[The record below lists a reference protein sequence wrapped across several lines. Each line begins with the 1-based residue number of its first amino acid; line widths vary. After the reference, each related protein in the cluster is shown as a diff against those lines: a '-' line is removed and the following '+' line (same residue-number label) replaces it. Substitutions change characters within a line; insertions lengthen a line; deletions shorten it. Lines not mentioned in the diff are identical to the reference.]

1 MGIALFILVV
11 SLSSWFLVKHEEL
24 KATQSPKM
32 SGRTVYNIPEPAK
45 INTINLGDNYSFL
58 KDAGQ
63 VTQNIVNQNNVPNT
77 PLGTYVWNNVVQMV
91 EQNELGQGLISQK
104 GALWYNDQ
112 ISIEKGFKGEFETYL
127 GNQNKAVY
135 DGISI
140 TLQNDPA
147 GLQAIG
153 ANGNGFGITGNSS
166 YPDSYIKNAISI
178 VIDAG
183 DNSIY
188 VVVPKAGSFS
198 NGVRDLIRYNYHKL
212 NISDFGWLSNGVW
225 QHLSYE
231 WDAQK
236 QLFSYTVIFKN
247 TRGDTSQFT
256 DYINL
261 QTGDTSSN
269 LVYTPPSTN
278 ETYPPEHLGPKKIVE
293 IEELI
298 EKGNYKGAETYFG
311 GELLYWGFTG
321 TSYGVGTQETTGSSA
336 IAPLVC
342 VESTPNQSQSPLAL
356 SMTKLGE
363 LNSSNER
370 QPLVGAKFILQAKNQ
385 KGKWQQFDPEPSKNI
400 PKTFETGSDGKI
412 KIQATNGQG
421 EANLIEMV
429 LKYGGLDDYQEFRF
443 REVEAPT
450 GYIQPPVISPM
461 NPNDYA
467 ASESEHSAGLFSSK
481 SVELSGAS
489 TTPSN
494 PTPENPDDGDFG
506 TVSNVYVPT
515 EEGDAVMIHLTKTG
529 AEKQPL
535 SGVEMTVG
543 AKVTDT
549 GGKPHIL
556 SLAQL
561 SNAVKKTTVT
571 EAQMTLTTD
580 ADGKISVPEN
590 QLAMMLDLASSSLD
604 VYQSLDQWVFIETK
618 AAVDYQPSP
627 FSDGNWQVVP
637 DTYKNKFIFKITDN
651 WTSAEDIK
659 SEYPVTATNALN
671 QFTISP
677 EAIGPEDEPL
687 ADASFTIND
696 TPISN
701 PYALTVGTAASA
713 PTYTLKQTNTND
725 GYASAQPVTFKLV
738 QTPNK
743 INEFTVTTV
752 TVEGNNTDNYFEFYY
767 KVGEEKKS
775 ITPGTPFTS
784 SDFLENPT
792 LFLSLVNQPIG
803 DFALAQIEPLNY
815 GRISL
820 PQKNPDE
827 LIKRQDADWK
837 VQFTDTR
844 LDAYRTPLKLSV
856 KLDQNFT
863 KVGDSTKTI
872 SGILLYRPN
881 ATTPITPDAF
891 LIEGEET
898 LIKEKINPDS
908 GTNDIDW
915 PEQAGFLLQIDA
927 EKQTKIFAGDYE
939 AELTFILSEDP
950 L

>member
-1 MGIALFILVV
+1 MLRVKIYERSWKFKMIKRNNKKILFLLIPIIIFLAYMLLKLDNLNAKLLEKSANYIVELPATEPSNLNALNVNPQNF
-11 SLSSWFLVKHEEL
+11 
-24 KATQSPKM
+24 
-32 SGRTVYNIPEPAK
+32 
-45 INTINLGDNYSFL
+45 SFVG
-58 KDAGQ
+58 DAGSYNYPSW
-63 VTQNIVNQNNVPNT
+63 TNT
-77 PLGTYVWNNVVQMV
+77 VEMAPKALGK
-91 EQNELGQGLISQK
+91 K
-104 GALWYNDQ
+104 GALWYKEKV
-112 ISIEKGFKGEFETYL
+112 SIKKDFEGEFELYL
-127 GNQNKAVY
+127 GNNYPEKGM
-135 DGISI
+135 DGI
-140 TLQNDPA
+140 TLTFQNDSDIA
-147 GLQAIG
+147 LGG
-153 ANGNGFGITGNSS
+153 SANSFGVVGPSDPGNPSPGDVF
-166 YPDSYIKNAISI
+166 IKNAVSI
-178 VIDAG
+178 IFDGQG
-183 DNSIY
+183 DEVGGGGQGAVY
-188 VVVPKAGSFS
+188 LVVPCKTTGGVRAISNFNIMDSTTSFS
-198 NGVRDLIRYNYHKL
+198 SGKWMKVRYY
-212 NISDFGWLSNGVW
+212 
-225 QHLSYE
+225 
-231 WDAQK
+231 WDATNQILEYEVTGPVWK
-236 QLFSYTVIFKN
+236 SGTSAQQTIDFKTGMTSGTYQHTN
-247 TRGDTSQFT
+247 SNIIPEIAEAAQRAQQSGKTPAEEYFKSDT
-256 DYINL
+256 IW
-261 QTGDTSSN
+261 
-269 LVYTPPSTN
+269 
-278 ETYPPEHLGPKKIVE
+278 
-293 IEELI
+293 
-298 EKGNYKGAETYFG
+298 
-311 GELLYWGFTG
+311 WGYTG
-321 TSYGVGTQETTGSSA
+321 TSHGTNIARAIDPVVSVG
-336 IAPLVC
+336 LL
-342 VESTPNQSQSPLAL
+342 PNQFQSPLQL
-356 SMTKLGE
+356 SMTKYEELGAGG
-363 LNSSNER
+363 ER
-370 QPLVGAKFILQAKNQ
+370 QPLSGAKFILQAQDENGTWRQ
-385 KGKWQQFDPEPSKNI
+385 FNPEKGEQDIAEVFTTDTN
-400 PKTFETGSDGKI
+400 GKI
-412 KIQATNGQG
+412 VIKAIDGQQY
-421 EANLIEMV
+421 ESLINMV
-429 LKYGGLDDYQEFRF
+429 LKYGGTERYQAFRF

-506 TVSNVYVPT
+506 TVSNIHIPT
-515 EEGDAVMIHLTKTG
+515 EGEEAMMIHLTKTG
-529 AEKQPL
+529 AENKPL
-535 SGVEMTVG
+535 SGVEMTIG
-543 AKVTDT
+543 AKVTDMSGT
-549 GGKPHIL
+549 QRIL

-561 SNAVKKTTVT
+561 SNSVKNTKLT
-571 EAQMTLTTD
+571 ETQMTLITD
-580 ADGKISVPEN
+580 DHGKISVPEN

-604 VYQSLDQWVFIETK
+604 VYRSLDQWVFIETK
-618 AAVDYQPSP
+618 VATGYQPSP
-627 FSDGNWQVVP
+627 FLDGNWQEVP
-637 DTYKNKFIFKITDN
+637 EAYKNKFIFNITDN

-659 SEYPVTATNALN
+659 SEYPVTAANALN

-803 DFALAQIEPLNY
+803 DFALAQIEEPLNY

-827 LIKRQDADWK
+827 LIKRQGANWK

-844 LDAYRTPLKLSV
+844 LEAYRTPLKLSV
-856 KLDQNFT
+856 RLDQNFT
-863 KVGDSTKTI
+863 NTNDPTKTI
-872 SGILLYRPN
+872 SGILLYRPE
-881 ATTPITPDAF
+881 ATTPITPNDF

-898 LIKEKINPDS
+898 PIKEKINPES

-927 EKQTKIFAGDYE
+927 EKQTKIFAGDYQ

>member
-1 MGIALFILVV
+1 MGIALFALLVV

-32 SGRTVYNIPEPAK
+32 SDRTVYNIPEPAK

-58 KDAGQ
+58 QDAGQ

-91 EQNELGQGLISQK
+91 EQNELGQGLIRQK

-127 GNQNKAVY
+127 GNQNKVVY
-135 DGISI
+135 DGISF

-153 ANGNGFGITGNSS
+153 ANGDGFGTSANIVF
-166 YPDSYIKNAISI
+166 PDSYIKNAISI

-188 VVVPKAGSFS
+188 AVVPKAGRFGF
-198 NGVRDLIRYNYHKL
+198 GVRSLIRYNYHKL

-231 WDAQK
+231 WDAQEE
-236 QLFSYTVIFKN
+236 LFLYTVTFKN
-247 TRGDTSQFT
+247 TRGDTRQFT
-256 DYINL
+256 DSINL
-261 QTGDTSSN
+261 QTGATSSN
-269 LVYTPPSTN
+269 WVDTRSTQ
-278 ETYPPEHLGPKKIVE
+278 ETYPPEHPGPKN
-293 IEELI
+293 IEEI
-298 EKGNYKGAETYFG
+298 VSKPGANNYFG

-321 TSYGVGTQETTGSSA
+321 TSLGSGTQETDGSSA
-336 IAPLVC
+336 IAPLVS
-342 VESTPNQSQSPLAL
+342 VELTPNQSQSPLVL

-370 QPLVGAKFILQAKNQ
+370 QPLVGATFILQAKNQ
-385 KGKWQQFDPEPSKNI
+385 EGKWQQFDPEPSKNI
-400 PKTFETGSDGKI
+400 PKTFKTGSDGKI

-506 TVSNVYVPT
+506 EVYNNTPPT
-515 EEGDAVMIHLTKTG
+515 IELTKSG
-529 AEKQPL
+529 VENAPL
-535 SGVEMTVG
+535 PGVEMTIG
-543 AKVTDT
+543 AKVTD
-549 GGKPHIL
+549 KSDQQKVI

-561 SNAVKKTTVT
+561 ANKVKGTTT
-571 EAQMTLTTD
+571 YSDITLTTNEF
-580 ADGKISVPEN
+580 GKITLPTD
-590 QLAMMLDLASSSLD
+590 QIPLMLDLASSSLD
-604 VYQSLDQWVFIETK
+604 VYRSLDQWVFIETK
-618 AAVDYQPSP
+618 VATGYQPSP
-627 FSDGNWQVVP
+627 FLDGNWQEVP
-637 DTYKNKFIFKITDN
+637 EAYKNKFIFNITDN

-659 SEYPVTATNALN
+659 SEYPVTAANALN

-803 DFALAQIEPLNY
+803 DFALAQIKPLNY
-815 GRISL
+815 GSISL

-863 KVGDSTKTI
+863 NTNDPTKTI
-872 SGILLYRPN
+872 SGILLYRPEE
-881 ATTPITPDAF
+881 TTAITPDTF

-898 LIKEKINPDS
+898 PIKEKINPES
-908 GTNDIDW
+908 GTNYIDW
-915 PEQAGFLLQIDA
+915 PEQAGFLLQIDT
-927 EKQTKIFAGDYE
+927 EKQTKIFAGDYQ